1 MNGHSGTTRSPDART
16 WSRAPAASAEPTP
29 CPSYAGATSVWVK
42 ITASGSRTYAANP
55 ATTPSGV
62 RASKRS
68 PASTTSIVCS
78 SVSWLMAP
86 IVPDPRS
93 TCDTGTVVQDPS
105 LPPAGP
111 EDDDP
116 SDGRGAAAPEA
127 PTSRNPY
134 RAVLTV
140 PGALRFSAAALVA
153 RLPMSMVGIGT
164 ILMVQGIYGEY
175 ALAGRVAA
183 VLIVVQAICSP
194 QIARLVDRV
203 GQRTVMLPLLVA
215 TTVGLGGLIAC
226 AVLGAPEWTLYVFA
240 AVAGGTQGSYGSMVR
255 ARWTHVLD
263 DPQRLHTAYSLES
276 ALDEL
281 VFVVGPVLATILAT
295 SVSPSA
301 GLLVPPVV
309 VPVPG
314 VRQRSAMRSP
324 GMVVLAVIFVAM
336 GIVFGATDVSTIA
349 FAEEQGQ
356 QGAAGLILAVFASGS
371 LISGLVYG
379 ARHWVSPLWRRFVI
393 GILGLAVGVALFF
406 FVTSLP
412 VLAAVMFV
420 TGFAIAPTLIN
431 GNGLVQNLVAPHQL
445 TEGLAWVGTSLG
457 VGVSVGSSVAGTRID
472 AGGAHAGFEVV
483 VAAAGLAVL
492 LALAALRSL
501 RRSAATEDVAR
512 PAH

>member
-1 MNGHSGTTRSPDART
+1 MT
-16 WSRAPAASAEPTP
+16 
-29 CPSYAGATSVWVK
+29 
-42 ITASGSRTYAANP
+42 I
-55 ATTPSGV
+55 
-62 RASKRS
+62 
-68 PASTTSIVCS
+68 
-78 SVSWLMAP
+78 
-86 IVPDPRS
+86 
-93 TCDTGTVVQDPS
+93 
-105 LPPAGP
+105 
-111 EDDDP
+111 
-116 SDGRGAAAPEA
+116 
-127 PTSRNPY
+127 
-134 RAVLTV
+134 
-140 PGALRFSAAALVA
+140 PGAWQFSAAALVA

-183 VLIVVQAICSP
+183 VLIVVQAIFSP

-203 GQRTVMLPLLVA
+203 GQRKVMLPLLAA
-215 TTVGLGGLIAC
+215 TTVGLGGLILC
-226 AVLGAPEWTLYVFA
+226 AVLRTPEWTLYVFA

-263 DPQRLHTAYSLES
+263 DPRRLHTAYSLES

-301 GLLVPPVV
+301 GLLVPLVAAVVGGLWFLSQRGTEPPVV
-309 VPVPG
+309 VPEPG
-314 VRQRSAMRSP
+314 VSQRSAMRST
-324 GMVVLAVIFVAM
+324 GMIVLAVIFVAM

-371 LISGLVYG
+371 LVSGLVYG
-379 ARHWVSPLWRRFVI
+379 ARHWVSPLWRRFVV
-393 GILGLAVGVALFF
+393 GIVGLAVGVSLFF

-431 GNGLVQNLVAPHQL
+431 GNGLVQNLVAPNQL

-457 VGVSVGSSVAGTRID
+457 VGVSIGSSVAGTRID

-483 VAAAGLAVL
+483 VAAGLLAVV
-492 LALAALRSL
+492 LALAAIRSL
-501 RRSAATEDVAR
+501 RRSAAREDIA
-512 PAH
+512 PAA